1 MPVFHYLAIDSRG
14 RTIPGELEA
23 DDRRSVRSHLRGKG
37 LTPVE
42 VRTKGGS
49 AEGVK
54 AKANSRK
61 GNAVGSK
68 SDANGSDTPRKSFSL
83 GGSNE
88 KIGLEFMKRL
98 LELHGSGMPVADSVK
113 LLHQRLSDPQQKE
126 IAGNL
131 WRELSEGRSLARAM
145 RLMPDYFGESTSYVI
160 EAGEATGSVAPI
172 LRRIIGYI
180 EEKREIRSKVLGS
193 MAYPSF
199 IGFIA
204 FGVVLFFLFF
214 LLPQIQ
220 DMLDSLGG
228 ELNFMAKALITGS
241 NLVMTF
247 GPFAVIFLLIGA
259 FSVRQWNK
267 TEGGGITISRVMLR
281 IPLIG
286 RILYYSELFQ
296 LNSLVGTLVTSGIG
310 LTENLR
316 LSERTIK
323 NLSFRLKFRSARAL
337 VNEGKSLP
345 DALRKF
351 DFMPAMQLDVMDVGE
366 RTGNLA
372 HSLEE
377 IANSFRTELSRRI
390 KRMTTIVTAGALG
403 FAFGLV
409 ALVAV
414 SIVTSI
420 FQVSN
425 SITF

>member
-1 MPVFHYLAIDSRG
+1 MPTFRYVAIDARG

-37 LTPVE
+37 LTPVD
-42 VRTKGGS
+42 VKTKGGGAGKS
-49 AEGVK
+49 KPKTSKVK
-54 AKANSRK
+54 TVSKADAST
-61 GNAVGSK
+61 GSSEK
-68 SDANGSDTPRKSFSL
+68 KTFSF

-126 IAGNL
+126 IAGAL

-160 EAGEATGSVAPI
+160 EAGEATGNVAPI
-172 LRRIIGYI
+172 LRRIIDYL
-180 EEKREIRSKVLGS
+180 EEKREIKSKVLGS

-199 IGFIA
+199 IGFLA
-204 FGVVLFFLFF
+204 FAVVLFFLFY

-241 NLVMTF
+241 DLVMTL
-247 GPFAVIFLLIGA
+247 GPFVILGLILA
-259 FSVRQWNK
+259 FFAIRQWNK
-267 TEGGGITISRVMLR
+267 TEAGGIAVSRTVLR

-286 RILYYSELFQ
+286 RIIYYSELFQ
-296 LNSLVGTLVTSGIG
+296 LNSLLGTLVTSGIG

-323 NLSFRLKFRSARAL
+323 NLSFRVKFRSARVL

-345 DALRKF
+345 EALRKF
-351 DFMPAMQLDVMDVGE
+351 EFMPAMQLDVMDVGE

>member
-1 MPVFHYLAIDSRG
+1 MPTFRYVAIDTRG
-14 RTIPGELEA
+14 RTIPGELDA

-42 VRTKGGS
+42 VKTKGGV
-49 AEGVK
+49 AGGVK
-54 AKANSRK
+54 AKPKSNK
-61 GNAVGSK
+61 GKTALKADSSTDSSK
-68 SDANGSDTPRKSFSL
+68 KKAFAF

-126 IAGNL
+126 IAGAL

-145 RLMPDYFGESTSYVI
+145 RAMPDYFGESTSYVI
-160 EAGEATGSVAPI
+160 EAGEATGNVAPI
-172 LRRIIGYI
+172 LRRIIDYL
-180 EEKREIRSKVLGS
+180 EEKREIKSKVLGS

-199 IGFIA
+199 IGFLA
-204 FGVVLFFLFF
+204 FAVVLFFLFY

-241 NLVMTF
+241 NLVMTV
-247 GPFAVIFLLIGA
+247 GPFVFLALIIA
-259 FSVRQWNK
+259 FFAIRQWNK
-267 TEGGGITISRVMLR
+267 TEAGGIAVSRAVLR

-286 RILYYSELFQ
+286 RIIYYSELFQ
-296 LNSLVGTLVTSGIG
+296 LNSLLGTLVTSGIG

-323 NLSFRLKFRSARAL
+323 NLSFRVKFRSARVL

-351 DFMPAMQLDVMDVGE
+351 EFMPAMQLDVMDVGE

-377 IANSFRTELSRRI
+377 IANSFRNELSRRI

>member
-1 MPVFHYLAIDSRG
+1 
-14 RTIPGELEA
+14 
-23 DDRRSVRSHLRGKG
+23 
-37 LTPVE
+37 
-42 VRTKGGS
+42 
-49 AEGVK
+49 
-54 AKANSRK
+54 
-61 GNAVGSK
+61 
-68 SDANGSDTPRKSFSL
+68 
-83 GGSNE
+83 
-88 KIGLEFMKRL
+88 MKRL

-126 IAGNL
+126 IAGTL
-131 WRELSEGRSLARAM
+131 WKELSEGRSLARAM

-160 EAGEATGSVAPI
+160 EAGEATGNVAPI

-199 IGFIA
+199 IGFLA
-204 FGVVLFFLFF
+204 FAVVLFFLFY

-241 NLVMTF
+241 NLVMTL
-247 GPFAVIFLLIGA
+247 GPFVVIGLLIA
-259 FSVRQWNK
+259 FFAVRQWNK
-267 TEGGGITISRVMLR
+267 TETGGIAVSRAMLR

-286 RILYYSELFQ
+286 RIIYYSELFQ
-296 LNSLVGTLVTSGIG
+296 LNSLLGTLVTSGIG

-323 NLSFRLKFRSARAL
+323 NLSFRVKFRSARVL

-390 KRMTTIVTAGALG
+390 KLMTTIVTAGALG

>member
-1 MPVFHYLAIDSRG
+1 MPTFRYVAIDARG

-37 LTPVE
+37 LTPVD
-42 VRTKGGS
+42 VKTKGGGGGKS
-49 AEGVK
+49 KPKTSKGKTVSK
-54 AKANSRK
+54 A
-61 GNAVGSK
+61 
-68 SDANGSDTPRKSFSL
+68 DATTSSSEKKTFSF

-126 IAGNL
+126 IAGAL

-160 EAGEATGSVAPI
+160 EAGEATGNVAPI
-172 LRRIIGYI
+172 LRRIIDYL
-180 EEKREIRSKVLGS
+180 EEKREIKSKVLGS

-199 IGFIA
+199 IGFLA
-204 FGVVLFFLFF
+204 FAVVLFFLFY

-241 NLVMTF
+241 DLVMTL
-247 GPFAVIFLLIGA
+247 GPFLILGLILA
-259 FSVRQWNK
+259 FFAIRQWNK
-267 TEGGGITISRVMLR
+267 TEAGGIAVSRAVLR
-281 IPLIG
+281 IPLLG
-286 RILYYSELFQ
+286 RIIYYSELFQ
-296 LNSLVGTLVTSGIG
+296 LNSLLGTLVTSGIG

-323 NLSFRLKFRSARAL
+323 NLSFRVKFRSARVL

-345 DALRKF
+345 EALRKF
-351 DFMPAMQLDVMDVGE
+351 EFMPAMQLDVMDVGE

>member
-1 MPVFHYLAIDSRG
+1 MPTFRYVAIDSRG

-42 VRTKGGS
+42 VKTKGGV
-49 AEGVK
+49 GGG
-54 AKANSRK
+54 AKTKPKTNKGKTASKTDSNS
-61 GNAVGSK
+61 GSSEK
-68 SDANGSDTPRKSFSL
+68 ITFSF

-126 IAGNL
+126 IAGAL

-160 EAGEATGSVAPI
+160 EAGEATGNVAPI
-172 LRRIIGYI
+172 LRRIIDYL
-180 EEKREIRSKVLGS
+180 EEKREIKSKVLGS

-199 IGFIA
+199 IGFLA
-204 FGVVLFFLFF
+204 FAVVLFFLFY

-241 NLVMTF
+241 NLVMTI
-247 GPFAVIFLLIGA
+247 GPFVVFGLLIA
-259 FSVRQWNK
+259 FLAVRQWNK
-267 TEGGGITISRVMLR
+267 TEAGGIAVSRAVLR

-286 RILYYSELFQ
+286 RIIYYSELFQ
-296 LNSLVGTLVTSGIG
+296 LNSLLGTLVTSGIG

-323 NLSFRLKFRSARAL
+323 NLSFRVKFRSARVL

-351 DFMPAMQLDVMDVGE
+351 EFMPAMQLDVMDVGE

-377 IANSFRTELSRRI
+377 IANSFRSELSRRI

>member
-49 AEGVK
+49 AEVVK

>member
-1 MPVFHYLAIDSRG
+1 MPTFRYVAIDTRG

-42 VRTKGGS
+42 VKTKGG
-49 AEGVK
+49 AAGGVQTKPKTSNRKTVSK
-54 AKANSRK
+54 ADPSIGASEKK
-61 GNAVGSK
+61 
-68 SDANGSDTPRKSFSL
+68 TFSF

-88 KIGLEFMKRL
+88 KLGLEFMKRL

-126 IAGNL
+126 IAGAL

-160 EAGEATGSVAPI
+160 EAGEATGNVAPI
-172 LRRIIGYI
+172 LRRIIDYL
-180 EEKREIRSKVLGS
+180 EEKREIKSKVLGS

-199 IGFIA
+199 IGFLA
-204 FGVVLFFLFF
+204 FAVVLFFLFY

-241 NLVMTF
+241 NLVMTI
-247 GPFAVIFLLIGA
+247 GPFVVFGLLIA
-259 FSVRQWNK
+259 FFAIRQWNK
-267 TEGGGITISRVMLR
+267 TEAGGIAVSRAVLR

-286 RILYYSELFQ
+286 RIIYYSELFQ
-296 LNSLVGTLVTSGIG
+296 LNSLLGTLVTSGIG

-323 NLSFRLKFRSARAL
+323 NLSFRVKFRSARVL

-351 DFMPAMQLDVMDVGE
+351 EFMPAMQLDVMDVGE

>member
-1 MPVFHYLAIDSRG
+1 M
-14 RTIPGELEA
+14 
-23 DDRRSVRSHLRGKG
+23 
-37 LTPVE
+37 
-42 VRTKGGS
+42 
-49 AEGVK
+49 
-54 AKANSRK
+54 
-61 GNAVGSK
+61 
-68 SDANGSDTPRKSFSL
+68 
-83 GGSNE
+83 
-88 KIGLEFMKRL
+88 
-98 LELHGSGMPVADSVK
+98 
-113 LLHQRLSDPQQKE
+113 
-126 IAGNL
+126 
-131 WRELSEGRSLARAM
+131 
-145 RLMPDYFGESTSYVI
+145 
-160 EAGEATGSVAPI
+160 
-172 LRRIIGYI
+172 
-180 EEKREIRSKVLGS
+180 
-193 MAYPSF
+193 
-199 IGFIA
+199 
-204 FGVVLFFLFF
+204 
-214 LLPQIQ
+214 
-220 DMLDSLGG
+220 
-228 ELNFMAKALITGS
+228 
-241 NLVMTF
+241 
-247 GPFAVIFLLIGA
+247 
-259 FSVRQWNK
+259 
-267 TEGGGITISRVMLR
+267 SRVMLR

-323 NLSFRLKFRSARAL
+323 NLSFRMKFRSARAL

>member
-1 MPVFHYLAIDSRG
+1 MPTFRYVAVDTRG

-42 VRTKGGS
+42 VKTKGGGAGGGKSKPKVGKGKTVSKVNSS
-49 AEGVK
+49 AGVSEK
-54 AKANSRK
+54 KTFSFS
-61 GNAVGSK
+61 GSK
-68 SDANGSDTPRKSFSL
+68 
-83 GGSNE
+83 E
-88 KIGLEFMKRL
+88 KTGLEFMKRL

-113 LLHQRLSDPQQKE
+113 LLHQRLSDPQQKA
-126 IAGNL
+126 IAGAL

-160 EAGEATGSVAPI
+160 EAGEATGNVAPI
-172 LRRIIGYI
+172 LRRIIDYL
-180 EEKREIRSKVLGS
+180 EEKREIKSKVLGS

-199 IGFIA
+199 IGFLA
-204 FGVVLFFLFF
+204 FAVVLFFLFY

-241 NLVMTF
+241 NLVMTL
-247 GPFAVIFLLIGA
+247 GPFVVIGLLIA
-259 FSVRQWNK
+259 FFAVRQWNK
-267 TEGGGITISRVMLR
+267 TETGGIAVSRAMLR

-286 RILYYSELFQ
+286 RIIYYSELFQ
-296 LNSLVGTLVTSGIG
+296 LNSLLGTLVTSGIG

-323 NLSFRLKFRSARAL
+323 NLSFRVKFRSARVL

-351 DFMPAMQLDVMDVGE
+351 KFMPAMQLDVMDVGE